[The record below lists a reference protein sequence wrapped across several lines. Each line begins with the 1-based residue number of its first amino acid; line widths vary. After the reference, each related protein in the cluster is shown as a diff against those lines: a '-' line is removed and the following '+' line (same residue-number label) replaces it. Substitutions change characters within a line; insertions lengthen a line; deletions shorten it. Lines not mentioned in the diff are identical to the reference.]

1 MIGLIVIY
9 ILIFVRKFRLLKS
22 IFGILL
28 LLAFIARPTAKIG
41 IVGYYG
47 LNIKNIVEK
56 YCINK
61 DKPVLKCNGK
71 CYLKKQLEFSSA
83 DASSGTNNINFSE
96 AFIPVFIH
104 LSDNITFKNTS
115 FSQKQKIESSNNKLL
130 QELLLFKIEYP
141 PEFS

>member
-1 MIGLIVIY
+1 MLI
-9 ILIFVRKFRLLKS
+9 KFTQLKT

-83 DASSGTNNINFSE
+83 ENSTEVNSINFSE
-96 AFIPVFIH
+96 AFIPVFIDPT
-104 LSDNITFKNTS
+104 DNYTLKNTA
-115 FSQKQKIESSNNKLL
+115 FNKQKREIFTTNNIL
-130 QELLLFKIEYP
+130 QEIFLIEIEYP
-141 PEFS
+141 PQFI